1 MKLWSQNSAW
11 FQIVS
16 VQVSL
21 NSDDSP
27 NCYRILIEAPGVAI
41 FVANLL
47 AGRQQ
52 SESFPPWSC
61 WKVKKVRNDPLKKRP
76 SHCQTTGSR
85 RAIFSD
91 FHRLV
96 YIIHSFDWPTLICI
110 RSVSDGREAAI
121 SPTDENR
128 SVWMNSNVNT
138 WTMCQDGDNLCKLG
152 GWL

>member
-16 VQVSL
+16 VQFSL

-52 SESFPPWSC
+52 SESFPPV
-61 WKVKKVRNDPLKKRP
+61 VKLLEGEKGEEWPAEETAQSLPNGGESPGHFLR
-76 SHCQTTGSR
+76 
-85 RAIFSD
+85 FSPACL
-91 FHRLV
+91 H
-96 YIIHSFDWPTLICI
+96 HSFIRLADTNLHTVRVRRQGGRHFPQPTRIDLFEWIPMWTRGQC
-110 RSVSDGREAAI
+110 AKTAI
-121 SPTDENR
+121 IYAN
-128 SVWMNSNVNT
+128 
-138 WTMCQDGDNLCKLG
+138 
-152 GWL
+152 